1 MSSSRQNEDG
11 GGSARNNNN
20 NNNKRGEGRRKKN
33 QLPDFE
39 DIGETPLRGQEK
51 RLFHDDGAT
60 GRVGG
65 SEGPSFRSAA
75 IQLMDPSAQLH
86 HPYGRSGGGGE
97 ELKIAGINVKHQQQQ
112 ETFIQPSSS
121 SATTT
126 TADAPS
132 WTNHPSLQNLTRQRW
147 NTGGWENSCE
157 YVQPFPMYFP
167 RDNFYDFD
175 AVTLPDVQERLATF
189 FFRHGIQA
197 SLKTEP
203 CLSATL
209 ETCEGDELYLTFF
222 HDPAAKSSG
231 SSSKSRAGRERGQQQ
246 QPSAFSETDKIYIDV
261 QRKKGD
267 HMRLCQYI
275 FKIVESAK
283 GVGPDADDDIDES
296 EGGDAMMTDAPIPDP
311 SSLQAVENLI
321 QRAAADNGASITESG
336 MTSQEEYTKSIL
348 KQADEWI
355 TAPQLGLHRKAV
367 ECLLVITDLRQS
379 TSSAAV
385 ASALAILQGAAPSV
399 DLSQQTQ
406 TIQRSVLTILQ
417 NRELPGDRAL
427 LPEPSPSATSSS
439 NTNTKNDADMLPYFE
454 DNSFVP
460 SSDLPSYY
468 VTYMNEMFHMTLQVL
483 VQSLEVVACFHQ
495 QLSSLDV
502 QELARNLLVAASNV
516 AGGKDLYETLL
527 GCVKS
532 AESKLAN
539 GYLACKALRLLA
551 MALPSLKDRLK
562 GDDKACSYIG
572 GAIQV
577 GYTSHQLLHVESERL
592 WQTVCSS

>member
-1 MSSSRQNEDG
+1 MTIFFSRF
-11 GGSARNNNN
+11 
-20 NNNKRGEGRRKKN
+20 RRTSPTN
-33 QLPDFE
+33 ILFQILVLNSP
-39 DIGETPLRGQEK
+39 
-51 RLFHDDGAT
+51 RLF
-60 GRVGG
+60 
-65 SEGPSFRSAA
+65 SLSFIRSAA
-75 IQLMDPSAQLH
+75 MKLMDPSAQLH
-86 HPYGRSGGGGE
+86 HSYGRSGGDGGE
-97 ELKIAGINVKHQQQQ
+97 ELKMAGMNVKHQQQQ
-112 ETFIQPSSS
+112 ETFTHPSSS

-126 TADAPS
+126 TTATDAPS
-132 WTNHPSLQNLTRQRW
+132 WTNHPSLQHLTRQRW

-167 RDNFYDFD
+167 RDNLFDFD

-222 HDPAAKSSG
+222 HDPAAKSSV
-231 SSSKSRAGRERGQQQ
+231 SSPKSRAGRRRGQQQ
-246 QPSAFSETDKIYIDV
+246 QPSAFSETDKIYMDV

-275 FKIVESAK
+275 FKIVEAAK
-283 GVGPDADDDIDES
+283 GVGPDGDDNIDES
-296 EGGDAMMTDAPIPDP
+296 EGGDAMMTDAPTPDP
-311 SSLQAVENLI
+311 SSLQAVEDLI
-321 QRAAADNGASITESG
+321 QRAAADNGCSNTESG
-336 MTSQEEYTKSIL
+336 RTSQEEYTKSIL
-348 KQADEWI
+348 KQADEWF
-355 TAPQLGLHRKAV
+355 TAPQLGLHRKAL

-385 ASALAILQGAAPSV
+385 AGALAVLQGKASSD
-399 DLSQQTQ
+399 DLSQPTQ
-406 TIQRSVLTILQ
+406 TIQRSVLSILQ

-439 NTNTKNDADMLPYFE
+439 SNNSTNNDAELLPYFE

-460 SSDLPSYY
+460 SSDLPLYY
-468 VTYMNEMFHMTLQVL
+468 VTYMNEMFHMALQVL
-483 VQSLEVVACFHQ
+483 VQALEVVACFHQ
-495 QLSSLDV
+495 QVSSVDI
-502 QELARNLLVAASNV
+502 QEMARDLFVAASNV